1 MLHMYLLAVVLTCMT
16 NIVDKVVKMQY
27 CQESWIADCIWVE
40 RFLSFESY
48 EKLLSSLTLI
58 ELQKEM

>member
-16 NIVDKVVKMQY
+16 NIVDRVVKMQY

-40 RFLSFESY
+40 RSLSFESY
-48 EKLLSSLTLI
+48 EK
-58 ELQKEM
+58 